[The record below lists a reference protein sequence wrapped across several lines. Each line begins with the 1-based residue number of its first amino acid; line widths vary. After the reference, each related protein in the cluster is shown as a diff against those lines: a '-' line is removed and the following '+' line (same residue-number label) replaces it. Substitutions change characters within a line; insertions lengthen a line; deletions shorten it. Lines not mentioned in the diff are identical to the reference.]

1 MQIGVDIIEINRI
14 KKACARKN
22 FVKRLFTLREL
33 DGVKGKSSFYTHLAG
48 KYAAKEAVVKAMG
61 AGFRNMKWKDIEIL
75 NQALGKP
82 VVVLSGKA
90 KKTFELKNF
99 SSILV
104 SISHCKEYAIAFAVA
119 LGGAADESSQPF
131 NYEADGQNSH

>member
-22 FVKRLFTLREL
+22 FVNRLFTLREL
-33 DGVKGKSSFYTHLAG
+33 NGVEGKSSFYAHLAG

-61 AGFRNMKWKDIEIL
+61 TGFRNMKWKDIEIL
-75 NQALGKP
+75 NQASGKP

-90 KKTFELKNF
+90 KKMFEHKNF
-99 SSILV
+99 NSIII
-104 SISHCKEYAIAFAVA
+104 SISHCKEYAIAFALV

-131 NYEADGQNSH
+131 NYEADGQNSY